1 MKTLIAYYSF
11 SGNNETLA
19 KELQKRIDCDIFKI
33 EAVSRRSWLSIWL
46 DLIFDRMPAIR
57 FTPFSLAEY
66 DRVICIAP
74 IWASKIAAPLKTFLN
89 SEKDKIKE
97 YSFITVCGGASG
109 QVEKIE
115 KQLTDIVGKKP
126 YSIAE
131 LWISSLPQG
140 KKETIKFKV
149 NQSDLDAFE
158 NQIQDFMK
166 SQSTYSKA

>member
-19 KELQKRIDCDIFKI
+19 QALKKNIDCDIFKI
-33 EAVSRRSWLSIWL
+33 EEARRRSWFTILL
-46 DLIFDRMPAIR
+46 DLMFDRMPAIR

-66 DRVICIAP
+66 DLVICIAP

-126 YSIAE
+126 CSIAE

-140 KKETIKFKV
+140 KKDTAKYKIGQ
-149 NQSDLDAFE
+149 NDLDAFE
-158 NQIQDFMK
+158 NHIQDFLK
-166 SQSTYSKA
+166 GQPTYSKI